1 MRFGLFNLMNQ
12 LGISQQEV
20 YRGTISCV
28 KLADDLGFDVAW
40 FAEHHF
46 ANYSLC
52 PSPLMMAAAVAR
64 ETKRIKLGP
73 AVVVAPLYNPIRVTE
88 EFALLDQL
96 SEGRAVLG
104 IGSGYQRFEFDAF
117 GMDLAERQKRMLEVW
132 QIMHQALH
140 EGRFA
145 FSGKYY
151 QIPDVPMAIELA
163 VPRNI
168 ETFYVAFY
176 DEVIRHAEKVGAV
189 PFVTVGWGDSKAL
202 SAMRNGVVSRY
213 KESGF
218 DLEGKRF
225 AAQRYVF
232 VSDDRNELDKVA
244 AGIRYAGRS
253 AGHMRVGGQK
263 LNGHIIEDIPVPD
276 EPSLEAI
283 QTSVPIGN
291 AETVAERLIQD
302 ITANGITDLSCF
314 MMPAGIEPRA
324 ALRSM
329 ERFGKEVMPVVRKAI
344 AADTS
349 SRVREPA

>member
-12 LGISQQEV
+12 FGISQQEV
-20 YRGTISCV
+20 YRGTIDCV
-28 KLADDLGFDVAW
+28 KLADEIGFDVAW

-52 PSPLMMAAAVAR
+52 PSPLMMGAAVAR
-64 ETKRIKLGP
+64 ETRRIKLGP

-96 SEGRAVLG
+96 CDGRAVLG

-117 GMDLAERQKRMLEVW
+117 GMDLAERQQRMLEVW

-140 EGRFA
+140 EGRFE

-151 QIPDVPMAIELA
+151 QIPDVPMAISLA

-176 DEVIRHAEKVGAV
+176 DEVIRYAEKVGAV

-202 SAMRNGVVSRY
+202 AAMRTGVVARY

-218 DLEGKRF
+218 NLEGSRF

-232 VSDDRNELDKVA
+232 VSDDRAELDKVA

-253 AGHMRVGGQK
+253 AGHMRIGGQK
-263 LNGHIIEDIPVPD
+263 LNGHIIEDLPVPD
-276 EPSLEAI
+276 EPSLETIKAA
-283 QTSVPIGN
+283 VPIGS
-291 AETVAERLIQD
+291 AEVVAERLIKD
-302 ITANGITDLSCF
+302 IKANGITDLSCF
-314 MMPAGIEPRA
+314 MMPAAIEPRA

-329 ERFGKEVMPVVRKAI
+329 ERFGKEVMPLVRKAV
-344 AADTS
+344 AVDTA
-349 SRVREPA
+349 SRVREVA